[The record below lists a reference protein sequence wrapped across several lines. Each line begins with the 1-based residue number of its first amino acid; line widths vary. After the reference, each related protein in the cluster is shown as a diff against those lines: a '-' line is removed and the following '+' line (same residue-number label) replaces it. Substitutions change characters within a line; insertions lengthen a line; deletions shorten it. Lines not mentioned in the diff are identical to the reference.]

1 VSKTYPMLRRSD
13 NMTSA
18 VDRLARTVR
27 PQCSWQDRG
36 KCGVKGIGPLIL
48 PALVV
53 LLMMSFST
61 GCFAVKLAKG
71 ENGTDVTGIQPG
83 VTRANAEA
91 ILGPPV
97 REWTSSTG
105 IRYTTYY
112 YDAGRPPN
120 MPDAA
125 AAGILDLI
133 TVGIFEFVV
142 AINAK
147 PWILDHH
154 TDVVVIS
161 YDNRDVVLGIFDEF
175 DELPPDGRSGPRRWE
190 RGPANREVR
199 TL

>member
-1 VSKTYPMLRRSD
+1 MLRRPD

-18 VDRLARTVR
+18 VDRPARGVR

-53 LLMMSFST
+53 LLMVSFST

-71 ENGTDVTGIQPG
+71 EKGTDVTGIQPG

-91 ILGPPV
+91 ILGPLV

-112 YDAGRPPN
+112 YDAGLPPN

-125 AAGILDLI
+125 AAVIMDVI
-133 TVGIFEFVV
+133 SVGLFELFW
-142 AINAK
+142 AIDKK

-161 YDNRDVVLGIFDEF
+161 NDDRAVVLGIFDEF
-175 DELPPDGRSGPRRWE
+175 DELPPDGRSGPRQWKGMPPE
-190 RGPANREVR
+190 SEK
-199 TL
+199 

>member
-1 VSKTYPMLRRSD
+1 MV
-13 NMTSA
+13 
-18 VDRLARTVR
+18 
-27 PQCSWQDRG
+27 
-36 KCGVKGIGPLIL
+36 
-48 PALVV
+48 
-53 LLMMSFST
+53 SFST

-71 ENGTDVTGIQPG
+71 EKGTDVTGIQPG

-112 YDAGRPPN
+112 YDAGLPPN

-125 AAGILDLI
+125 AAVIMDVI
-133 TVGIFEFVV
+133 SVGLFELFW
-142 AINAK
+142 AIDKK

-161 YDNRDVVLGIFDEF
+161 NDDRAVVLGIFDEF
-175 DELPPDGRSGPRRWE
+175 DELPPDGRSGPRQWKGTPPE
-190 RGPANREVR
+190 SEK
-199 TL
+199 

>member
-1 VSKTYPMLRRSD
+1 MLRRPD

-18 VDRLARTVR
+18 VDRPARGVR

-36 KCGVKGIGPLIL
+36 ECGFKGIGPLLL
-48 PALVV
+48 PTLVV

-61 GCFAVKLAKG
+61 GCLAVKLAKG
-71 ENGTDVTGIQPG
+71 EKGTEVTWIQPG

-112 YDAGRPPN
+112 YDAGLPPN

-125 AAGILDLI
+125 AAVIMDVI
-133 TVGIFEFVV
+133 SVGIFELVV
-142 AINAK
+142 ATNAK

-161 YDNRDVVLGIFDEF
+161 DDNRDVVLGIFDEF
-175 DELPPDGRSGPRRWE
+175 DELPPDGRSGPRRWKRAPPE
-190 RGPANREVR
+190 SEK
-199 TL
+199 

>member
-1 VSKTYPMLRRSD
+1 MLRRPD
-13 NMTSA
+13 NMTSS
-18 VDRLARTVR
+18 VDRPARGVR

-36 KCGVKGIGPLIL
+36 ACGVKGIGPLIL

-53 LLMMSFST
+53 LLMVFFST

-71 ENGTDVTGIQPG
+71 EKGADVTAIQPG

-97 REWTSSTG
+97 REWTSSSR

-120 MPDAA
+120 MSDAVA
-125 AAGILDLI
+125 VGILDLV

-142 AINAK
+142 AINEATQ
-147 PWILDHH
+147 PLDHI
-154 TDVVVIS
+154 TYGRIVIS

-175 DELPPDGRSGPRRWE
+175 DELPPDGRSGPRRWKRASSE
-190 RGPANREVR
+190 SEK
-199 TL
+199 